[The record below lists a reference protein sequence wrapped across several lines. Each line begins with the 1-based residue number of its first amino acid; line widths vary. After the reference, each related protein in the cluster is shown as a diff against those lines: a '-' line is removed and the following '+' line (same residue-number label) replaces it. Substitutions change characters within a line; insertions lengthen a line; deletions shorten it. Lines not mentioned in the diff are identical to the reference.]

1 MLHKQRNDRDLDT
14 FSFVWPI
21 LLACCIAFVGALV
34 VGLRTWRF
42 SNFPHSIATIQE
54 VWDEKVKQSRRGGV
68 IADLFFEP
76 RYETFTF
83 GTIVFERQQKGI
95 THSCKQTVRLG
106 RPKDKYAVGEKL
118 DVVPATGTCDRVD
131 VIGRLAGDPK
141 MKRDEVTKQ

>member
-1 MLHKQRNDRDLDT
+1 MLNRQRNDPKLDA
-14 FSFVWPI
+14 FRFAWPI
-21 LLACCIAFVGALV
+21 LMVCCFAIVGALV
-34 VGLRTWRF
+34 MGLRAWRF

-76 RYETFTF
+76 HYETFTF

-106 RPKDKYAVGEKL
+106 RPNDKYTVGEKL

-131 VIGRLAGDPK
+131 VIGRLASDRG
-141 MKRDEVTKQ
+141 